1 MLRTALVATGPAG
14 WNRNQ
19 RTAPFA
25 TDLGLIPP
33 NPLQTP
39 THIYTPKYQSWHSL
53 KAIEFEIMY
62 NDRYLDMTPLEMI
75 EYPLHGAALR
85 ATLPEFITILADNP
99 NALYTLGPF
108 RMTPV
113 DMAMRRIDENFE
125 IMRFICDQ
133 YSQSVS
139 FSEQEVLAPLMY
151 AATHLSAE
159 AVYTIAKLCQE
170 AMSTLFCVT
179 GTSIYTAFLTPVL
192 AMMARY
198 SWKEDRI
205 KYIIDNYREAIKVPS
220 SNNITP
226 LHCIAAKGGMTTI
239 FKTVVAIWPEALEMV
254 CDHTYYVAECEVVGN
269 PVHTALIHNKC
280 DGIINFITRC
290 YKSALLIRDHEG
302 RLAIHYA
309 AEVGSFSVFKM
320 IFDACPHT
328 AEMHPTNGNT
338 IAHRA
343 RHSKTYKYIYEKSPA
358 LFTMANNSGELPL
371 HMASREGPLGEF
383 KQIYYFFPGGVFI
396 RTAGGYVS
404 DMDTPAH
411 YATYR
416 QDGNADIILFISST
430 CPRALAIPNKNGALP
445 LHLMLDE
452 LSSFR
457 VNLSAIRSVHF
468 AYPAAIKTKDNR
480 GNLPLHYL
488 LATTDLDDDRQIN
501 TVPTE
506 DATSKFADCLRF
518 LLREYPDAANCIRYA
533 YSTNNWAEYVKR
545 IILRVSPSLS
555 PMGYR
560 RLNWQHRRLFMM
572 LSYGPVVMRPDK
584 DFILKLRSL
593 ASNGPFDMMMEIV
606 SYL

>member
-1 MLRTALVATGPAG
+1 
-14 WNRNQ
+14 
-19 RTAPFA
+19 
-25 TDLGLIPP
+25 
-33 NPLQTP
+33 
-39 THIYTPKYQSWHSL
+39 
-53 KAIEFEIMY
+53 MY
-62 NDRYLDMTPLEMI
+62 PDRYLNMTPSEMI
-75 EYPLHGAALR
+75 GYPLHGAALR
-85 ATLPEFITILADNP
+85 ATLSEFIIILADNP
-99 NALYTLGPF
+99 NALYTRGPY

-113 DMAMRRIDENFE
+113 DIAMRRLDDNFE
-125 IMRFICDQ
+125 IMMFICGK
-133 YSQSVS
+133 YPQSVS
-139 FSEQEVLAPLMY
+139 FSEQEVLIPLMY
-151 AATHLSAE
+151 AASYLSAG
-159 AVYTIAKLCQE
+159 AVYSIAKLCPE
-170 AMSTLFCVT
+170 AMSKLFCVT
-179 GTSIYTAFLTPVL
+179 GTSIFTAFSTPVM

-198 SWKEDRI
+198 SWKEDKI
-205 KYIIDNYREAIKVPS
+205 KYLIDNYRESIKVPS

-226 LHCIAAKGGMTTI
+226 LHCIAAKGGMTSI

-269 PVHTALIHNKC
+269 PVHTALIRQKC

-290 YKSALLIRDHEG
+290 YKSALLIRDHDG

-309 AEVGSFSVFKM
+309 AEVGSFSNFKM

-328 AEMHPTNGNT
+328 AEMHSTNGNT

-358 LFTMANNSGELPL
+358 LFTVANHSGELPL
-371 HMASREGPLGEF
+371 HMASRTGSLGEF
-383 KQIYYFFPGGVFI
+383 KQIYYFFPGGIMI

-416 QDGNADIILFISST
+416 EDGNTDIILFISST
-430 CPRALAIPNKNGALP
+430 CPRSLAIPNKDGALP
-445 LHLMLDE
+445 LHLMLAE

-457 VNLSAIRSVHF
+457 LNLSAIRSVYY
-468 AYPAAIKTKDNR
+468 ANPAAIKTTDNYGR
-480 GNLPLHYL
+480 LPLHYL
-488 LATTDLDDDRQIN
+488 LATTDLDDAGQLD

-506 DATSKFADCLRF
+506 DATSGFANSLRF
-518 LLREYPDAANCIRYA
+518 LLREYPDAANFIRYA

-555 PMGYR
+555 PSEYR
-560 RLNWQHRRLFMM
+560 RLNWQNRRLFMM
-572 LSYGPVVMRPDK
+572 LSYGPVEMRPAK

-593 ASNGPFDMMMEIV
+593 ATNGPFDMMMEIV